1 MLKILRLMAQWTGG
15 CYTIDDSKKFETSK
29 HPTNGRE
36 RRRLEIFSACEDR
49 DASCPPTSD
58 GLSPT
63 QPTTPLQ
70 SKFWDRGRGCCL
82 RRQNQWAGSPKNDF
96 LPSPAQHSLFPFEP
110 PPLFIQ
116 QSKRHHSPRSTPRF
130 NCSRY
135 LLRTLNL
142 SHPRSLIQQ
151 RLSATLPEP
160 FAESLPTCPAT
171 TFLPQHFLI

>member
-1 MLKILRLMAQWTGG
+1 MAATRSMIQKSLRRQST
-15 CYTIDDSKKFETSK
+15 
-29 HPTNGRE
+29 
-36 RRRLEIFSACEDR
+36 
-49 DASCPPTSD
+49 PPTGEKEGVWKYFRPVRTGMHHARQRRAEPHPAHHTS
-58 GLSPT
+58 
-63 QPTTPLQ
+63 Q

-142 SHPRSLIQQ
+142 SRPPSLTQQ
-151 RLSATLPEP
+151 RLCATLPGP
-160 FAESLPTCPAT
+160 FAELLPIAPPPT